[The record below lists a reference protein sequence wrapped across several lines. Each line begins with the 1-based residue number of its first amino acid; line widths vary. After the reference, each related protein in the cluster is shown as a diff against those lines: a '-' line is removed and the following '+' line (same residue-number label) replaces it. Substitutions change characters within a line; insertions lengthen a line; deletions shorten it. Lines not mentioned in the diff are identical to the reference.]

1 MNAPLRPNFQDEHF
15 AFRTWLGAKT
25 KTSEVCYLFR
35 IPFDVF
41 NHYMEYKHHEKNY
54 KDVSSAGNNQGRS
67 PLRNVSELHER
78 EMTRKEQHDFA
89 EQRWETG
96 PVKTLA
102 KKRAAMKED
111 FLDKVIGEVAP
122 LQSKDVLH
130 MDILRDYPLLAA
142 FIYRSTTGTRTS
154 AYKKEKTKINISYA
168 QEKYCK
174 KITQIIEGI

>member
-1 MNAPLRPNFQDEHF
+1 
-15 AFRTWLGAKT
+15 
-25 KTSEVCYLFR
+25 
-35 IPFDVF
+35 
-41 NHYMEYKHHEKNY
+41 MEYKHHEKNY

-67 PLRNVSELHER
+67 PMRNVSESHER

-89 EQRWETG
+89 EQRSVYFFRRNGLSLEVTDLRTLPDRWETG

-142 FIYRSTTGTRTS
+142 FIYRSTTGT
-154 AYKKEKTKINISYA
+154 
-168 QEKYCK
+168 
-174 KITQIIEGI
+174 

>member
-1 MNAPLRPNFQDEHF
+1 
-15 AFRTWLGAKT
+15 
-25 KTSEVCYLFR
+25 
-35 IPFDVF
+35 
-41 NHYMEYKHHEKNY
+41 
-54 KDVSSAGNNQGRS
+54 
-67 PLRNVSELHER
+67 
-78 EMTRKEQHDFA
+78 
-89 EQRWETG
+89 
-96 PVKTLA
+96 
-102 KKRAAMKED
+102 MKED

-154 AYKKEKTKINISYA
+154 AYKKEKTKINIRYMKSYATLLIARKIADCPLPPSYA